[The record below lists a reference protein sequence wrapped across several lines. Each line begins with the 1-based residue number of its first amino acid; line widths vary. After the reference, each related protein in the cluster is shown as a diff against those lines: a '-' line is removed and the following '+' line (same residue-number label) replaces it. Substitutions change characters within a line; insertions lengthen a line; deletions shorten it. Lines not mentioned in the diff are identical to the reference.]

1 MSAPVGCRES
11 GGPGRTV
18 RWLRQSSRPED
29 GALRNS
35 PSHSPSRSTRPVRM
49 RTRYRAALAALAGLL
64 IAVPASSHHSTVEF
78 DYTKAYAVVGTVK
91 ELQWTNPHSW
101 LQVLV
106 PDESGELVEW
116 GFELGAPVFNVRMGW
131 SNDSLVRGDEVIV
144 VFCPTKKARPRGTLM
159 FVYREGQPTLNGVAA
174 NFFRG
179 ERQDDPLA
187 YPRPPALP
195 DDAE

>member
-1 MSAPVGCRES
+1 VTLAFAAFLVVAP
-11 GGPGRTV
+11 
-18 RWLRQSSRPED
+18 
-29 GALRNS
+29 A
-35 PSHSPSRSTRPVRM
+35 M
-49 RTRYRAALAALAGLL
+49 
-64 IAVPASSHHSTVEF
+64 SHHSTVEF

-106 PDESGELVEW
+106 PGEEGELVEW

-159 FVYREGQPTLNGVAA
+159 FVYREGEPTLNGVAA

-179 ERQDDPLA
+179 ERLEDPLA
-187 YPRPPALP
+187 YPRPPPLP

>member
-1 MSAPVGCRES
+1 MRAPRRRCRAVG
-11 GGPGRTV
+11 V
-18 RWLRQSSRPED
+18 
-29 GALRNS
+29 
-35 PSHSPSRSTRPVRM
+35 V
-49 RTRYRAALAALAGLL
+49 LAGLL
-64 IAVPASSHHSTVEF
+64 AAVPAVGHHSTVEF
-78 DYTKAYAVVGTVK
+78 DYTRAYAVVGTVK

-106 PDESGELVEW
+106 PGENGELVEW

-131 SNDSLVRGDEVIV
+131 SNDSLQNGDEVIV

-159 FVYREGQPTLNGVAA
+159 HVYREGEETLNGVAA

-179 ERQDDPLA
+179 QREDDPLA

-195 DDAE
+195 EGDE